1 MTQKEHKMLDMVMFS
16 QHVANI
22 RDIDPLAR
30 LNALAWD
37 LQLVREGKKPT
48 ASREIVENQ
57 K

>member
-1 MTQKEHKMLDMVMFS
+1 MTQKEHKMLDLVMLS
-16 QHVANI
+16 QHVAGI

-37 LQLVREGKKPT
+37 LQLVRAGKKPT

-57 K
+57 E